1 MTRLLKTP
9 IIGPSA
15 KTVASSWI
23 DMLAGL
29 SGEYILRMPPDFC
42 ANAGSPEDRAISN
55 PPVAAHAR
63 ILHFISVLPDVVR
76 LPGLFL
82 DWTLGNRDRTPLPSA
97 RFPWALLQGAGVW

>member
-29 SGEYILRMPPDFC
+29 SGEYIFRMPPDFC
-42 ANAGSPEDRAISN
+42 ANAGLPEDREITN
-55 PPVAAHAR
+55 PPVIAHAR
-63 ILHFISVLPDVVR
+63 ILLFISMLPDVV
-76 LPGLFL
+76 LLSGLFSVGPL
-82 DWTLGNRDRTPLPSA
+82 ANPRPNPATLGPLYLGLSFKV
-97 RFPWALLQGAGVW
+97 R